1 MQDIDEVLDSVWDA
15 IEDHNKTADTVCA
28 TWKQEAVAQK
38 NIVEECAAEET
49 LQRMQTLEV

>member
-15 IEDHNKTADTVCA
+15 IEDHNNTADTVCA